1 MAAGTARIVIIQ
13 DFIAAHSAA
22 FGLVAMA
29 LLLLAFAREWL
40 PPAATAL
47 AGVALFLASGL
58 LSTADVLKAFANP
71 APVTIGAMFI
81 LSAALIRTGAVEA
94 VAARILA
101 RARTSPRLAL
111 VELLAG
117 AAAASAFLNNTPI
130 VILLSPI
137 LRRLGE
143 ALGISST
150 RLLIPLSYIAILGG
164 TLTLIGTST
173 NLLVDGVIR
182 EAGEPGFGIFEI
194 TGVGLV
200 ALATGA
206 LTLLLLG
213 RWLLPDRADSA
224 LADNTHNMMLSEVE
238 VRPGAPWIGRRAGEI
253 AGLRRATVNLL
264 AARRG
269 GRLERAELDEWEVM
283 LGDRLIIR
291 ASPAELVGLLKAE
304 GLRVGLMGIGAAA
317 EDLIRDNAVEANLVE
332 VAIGPS
338 HPAIGRPLP
347 ELPLLSRLDLRI
359 VGLERYGNQPGP
371 DLQSVR
377 IRTADRLLLLAGPDA
392 QKGLR
397 DNPDLMGLSASG
409 ARPFRRRQAPIAI
422 GSFLAAILAAS
433 FGLTD
438 ITTAALVAVAVVLAT
453 GCLEPDDAWASLSG
467 NVLVLIV
474 AMLAI
479 GTGLQNAGS
488 IALIVDQLGPLLAPA
503 SPLVLLLTVYFVTSL
518 LTELV
523 TNNAVAV
530 LMPPLV
536 LGTAAGLG
544 IDPRPLLV
552 AVMFAASASFA
563 TPIGYQTNTIV
574 YAEADYR
581 FSDFLKIGL
590 PMNLTVGVMTC
601 LAIHWLI

>member
-1 MAAGTARIVIIQ
+1 
-13 DFIAAHSAA
+13 
-22 FGLVAMA
+22 
-29 LLLLAFAREWL
+29 
-40 PPAATAL
+40 
-47 AGVALFLASGL
+47 
-58 LSTADVLKAFANP
+58 
-71 APVTIGAMFI
+71 MFI
-81 LSAALIRTGAVEA
+81 LSAALIRTGAIEA

-111 VELLAG
+111 VELLGG
-117 AAAASAFLNNTPI
+117 AAGASAFLNNTPI
-130 VILLSPI
+130 VILMSPI
-137 LRRLGE
+137 LRRLGS

-150 RLLIPLSYIAILGG
+150 RLLIPLSYLSILGG

-173 NLLVDGVIR
+173 NLLVDGVVR
-182 EAGEPGFGIFEI
+182 EAGQPGFGIFEI

-213 RWLLPDRADSA
+213 RWLLPDRSDSP
-224 LADNTHNMMLSEVE
+224 LAEDMTQTMLSEVE
-238 VRPGAPWIGRRAGEI
+238 VTPEASWVGRRAGEI
-253 AGLRRATVNLL
+253 AGLNRETVKLL
-264 AARRG
+264 AARRS
-269 GRLERAELDEWEVM
+269 GRLGRENLAEWEV
-283 LGDRLIIR
+283 LAGDRLIIR
-291 ASPAELVGLLKAE
+291 ASPAELVGLLKAP
-304 GLRVGLMGIGAAA
+304 GLRVGLMGIGGAG
-317 EDLIRDNAVEANLVE
+317 EELIVSDTVEANLVE

-338 HPAIGRPLP
+338 HPALGRPLP
-347 ELPLLSRLDLRI
+347 ELPLLSRLDVRL
-359 VGLERYGNQPGP
+359 VGLERHGDVPGP
-371 DLQSVR
+371 DLQSAR
-377 IRTADRLLLLAGPDA
+377 IRIADRLLLLAGPEA

-397 DNPDLMGLSASG
+397 ANPDLIGLSASG

-422 GSFLAAILAAS
+422 GSFLAAIGAAAL
-433 FGLTD
+433 GVTE
-438 ITTAALVAVAVVLAT
+438 ITTAAIIAVAVVLAT

-479 GTGLQNAGS
+479 GTGLQTAGS
-488 IALIVDQLGPLLAPA
+488 VQLLVDLLGPLLAPA
-503 SPLVLLLTVYFVTSL
+503 SPLLLLFGVYFFTSL

-536 LGTAAGLG
+536 LGAAAGLG
-544 IDPRPLLV
+544 IDPRPLLI
-552 AVMFAASASFA
+552 AVMFGASASFA

-574 YAEADYR
+574 YAAADYR

-601 LAIHWLI
+601 LAIHWMF